1 MSEESPFNAIPAA
14 PLMLFLALFGVELA
28 VSAAAQGFVG
38 GQQGIGW
45 RIALFDRFAFAPS
58 VLDIMVERGIVTVDL
73 AKRLITYP
81 VVHASFTHT
90 LWASVLLL
98 ALGKFVGEAY
108 GSPAFLAV
116 FGIATVFGALIYGAV
131 APGNMPLVGA
141 YPGIYGLIGAYTY
154 VLWLQL
160 GQVGENQYRA
170 FTLIGILMGLTLI
183 YSIFFGANPW
193 WIAELS
199 GFVIGLAVAPLVAPG
214 GWSAFIARLR
224 RR

>member
-73 AKRLITYP
+73 TKRLITYP

-108 GSPAFLAV
+108 GSPVFLAV
-116 FGIATVFGALIYGAV
+116 FGIATVFGALIYGAL